1 MRYRELPRQA
11 SVLQEVVEDEL
22 LAALCRRM
30 LGAETKLH
38 ASEPLAG
45 GRFNTTYRLHFAERP
60 PLILRLAPPPRAH
73 LFRHEATLLR
83 RECSIQPLLARTGAV
98 FPRVVATDFSGAI
111 VSRDCVLQ
119 SSLEGRLWAEVAPHL
134 AAEDNASLWRQFG
147 FHVRR
152 IHALQGSGYGFP
164 APASVFHRYSIWL
177 QELVD
182 GMVADLAERGL
193 QVDGIEYFRSLLA
206 RGAVLID
213 RAGPPRLVHG
223 DLWPRN
229 VLITQQSDE
238 WLISGILDA
247 ERAFWGD
254 PAAEWIF
261 SFLDIPDDFWR
272 AYGRNLSTPMLQ
284 GDALFRRCCYQARG
298 ALQLVLEGHRHGFA
312 ADFARDDFAESL
324 CHIARLLDK
333 GVDRLADAA

>member
-11 SVLQEVVEDEL
+11 SVLQETVENQV

-30 LGAETKLH
+30 LGAETTLH
-38 ASEPLAG
+38 ASEPMTG
-45 GRFNTTYRLHFAERP
+45 GRFNTTYRLHFVERP
-60 PLILRLAPPPRAH
+60 PLILRLAPPPRAR

-83 RECSIQPLLARTGAV
+83 RECSIQPLLTRTGV
-98 FPRVVATDFSGAI
+98 IFPRVVATDFSGTI
-111 VSRDCVLQ
+111 ISRDCVLQ
-119 SSLEGRLWAEVAPHL
+119 NSLEGKLWAEVAPYL
-134 AAEDNASLWRQFG
+134 TVEDNASLWRQLG

-164 APASVFHRYSIWL
+164 APAPIFRRYSIWL

-182 GMVADLAERGL
+182 GMVADLAELGL
-193 QVDGIEYFRSLLA
+193 QVDGTQYFRSLLA
-206 RGAVLID
+206 KGAALID
-213 RAGPPRLVHG
+213 RAGPPCLVHG

-229 VLITQQSDE
+229 VLITQRSDE

-272 AYGRNLSTPMLQ
+272 AYGRNLSKTKLH

-298 ALQLVLEGHRHGFA
+298 ALQLVLEGHRQGFA
-312 ADFARDDFAESL
+312 ADFARDDFTESL
-324 CHIARLLDK
+324 CHIARLLDR
-333 GVDRLADAA
+333 GTDSLADAA